1 MVNLGADDGENEV
14 KSGTSLDPSTKKEI
28 IDLLPEY
35 IDIVAWSYQDMSG
48 LSTEIAEHKLP
59 MKPKCR
65 PVQQKLRRMKPKK
78 LLR

>member
-35 IDIVAWSYQDMSG
+35 IDIFAWSYQDMSR
-48 LSTEIAEHKLP
+48 LSTEIVKHKLP
-59 MKPKCR
+59 TKPECW
-65 PVQQKLRRMKPKK
+65 PIQQNLGE
-78 LLR
+78 